1 MNKIKEKNHFRLVN
15 TITIWP
21 LTKFGM
27 NETVVDI
34 VEWFLEK
41 NNIEG
46 VTLDIELKETMSCWG
61 DSEQV
66 IGEFGKHGDVSYDIR
81 ICVNQSLR
89 DFVATLMHELVHV
102 QQWHENTWDG
112 DGEKEATSLEYKLAD
127 EYWNKTTR
135 I

>member
-1 MNKIKEKNHFRLVN
+1 MSKIKEKNHFRLVN

-21 LTKFGM
+21 M
-27 NETVVDI
+27 RNNDNIVDI

-66 IGEFGKHGDVSYDIR
+66 TGDTHYNIR
-81 ICVNQSLR
+81 ICTNQSLR

-102 QQWHENTWDG
+102 HQWVESKWDG
-112 DGEKEATSLEYKLAD
+112 DGEKEAAIRQYELAD
-127 EYWNKTTR
+127 EYWNS
-135 I
+135 

>member
-1 MNKIKEKNHFRLVN
+1 MSKIKEKNHFRLVN
-15 TITIWP
+15 TINIWP
-21 LTKFGM
+21 HTKFGM
-27 NETVVDI
+27 NETIVDI

-61 DSEQV
+61 DSQQV
-66 IGEFGKHGDVSYDIR
+66 TDEFGIHGDVSYDIR
-81 ICVNQSLR
+81 ICKTPSLR

-112 DGEKEATSLEYKLAD
+112 DGEKEATTLEYKLAD
-127 EYWNKTTR
+127 EYWNKDTK
-135 I
+135 